1 MKNIQFYFEKLL
13 SFGQIFTAVVH
24 ILILNNYN
32 NNLLNSVALNVWR
45 HICVL
50 ASVVIRVNNLS
61 VFFLCFWFTSNTS
74 QTLWTDVELNLLKH
88 TSTDQRT
95 VQRDT
100 VSSCWV
106 SAPCSTKSGFAKYPT
121 EVDGWCLWGG
131 KSVSNRDATL
141 PTPPGCVG

>member
-32 NNLLNSVALNVWR
+32 INLLNFVALNVWS

-61 VFFLCFWFTSNTS
+61 VFFLCF
-74 QTLWTDVELNLLKH
+74 
-88 TSTDQRT
+88 
-95 VQRDT
+95 
-100 VSSCWV
+100 
-106 SAPCSTKSGFAKYPT
+106 
-121 EVDGWCLWGG
+121 
-131 KSVSNRDATL
+131 
-141 PTPPGCVG
+141 